1 MLKRGDT
8 LYNTRTLKK
17 VKLARLVRM
26 HSNEMV
32 DVNEVFA
39 GDICALFGVDCASG
53 DTFVTE
59 PKLQLAMESMHV
71 PDPVISMAIRPQ
83 NSKDLDNFSKAVG
96 RFTKEDPTYHVR
108 IGRWAFYIPSRLR
121 IFHWP
126 EELVLW
132 LFTQA

>member
-126 EELVLW
+126 EELVL
-132 LFTQA
+132 